1 MLQSDRP
8 KKKKLRQ
15 LEAKIQDLAGVAE
28 IVTNGKA
35 EFEPVF
41 TDMKKTS
48 SEITAQIREISKQGV
63 LVNNHKHQL
72 ATSKVDLTD
81 VYLELLNLF

>member
-15 LEAKIQDLAGVAE
+15 LEAKIQDLVDVAE
-28 IVTNGKA
+28 VVTNGKA

>member
-15 LEAKIQDLAGVAE
+15 LEAKIQDLVDVAE
-28 IVTNGKA
+28 IVTNDKA

-41 TDMKKTS
+41 TDMQKTS